1 MQITLSIHVHAP
13 LDRVFDVFTD
23 VTRAEER
30 LSNVAA
36 LEVLTAGPVGLGTR
50 WRETR
55 RMMGQEDIEEMGITA
70 FDPPNAYTVT
80 ADSRGARYHTTF
92 RFVPEGEGTAVT
104 MHFEAVAVSLF
115 ARLLSLTS
123 IIFRH
128 ATETA
133 LLSDL
138 EDLKRACEQEP

>member
-1 MQITLSIHVHAP
+1 MQITLSVHVHAP

-36 LEVLTAGPVGLGTR
+36 LEMLTPGPVGVGTR

-55 RMMGQEDIEEMGITA
+55 RMMGQEDTEEMGISA
-70 FDPPNAYTVT
+70 FDPPNSYTVT
-80 ADSRGARYHTTF
+80 AESRGARYHTTF
-92 RFVPEGEGTAVT
+92 RFVAEGEGTAVT

-115 ARLLSLTS
+115 AKLLSLTG
-123 IIFRH
+123 IIFKN
-128 ATETA
+128 ATEKA

-138 EDLKRACEQEP
+138 EDLQRACEQAE